1 MISHGFWGNI
11 YVMSTILGAF
21 GGYPPAPKIFHKL
34 ASYSV
39 VQWLLVYILAYQGG
53 GSQDPEFALVAT
65 VIAFIIY
72 HLIIWMERDSTLIK

>member
-11 YVMSTILGAF
+11 YVASTILGAF

-39 VQWLLVYILAYQGG
+39 VQWILVFILAYQGG
-53 GSQDPEFALVAT
+53 GSQDAQFALVAT
-65 VIAFIIY
+65 SLTFILY
-72 HLIIWMERDSTLIK
+72 YLIIWLEKSEFI